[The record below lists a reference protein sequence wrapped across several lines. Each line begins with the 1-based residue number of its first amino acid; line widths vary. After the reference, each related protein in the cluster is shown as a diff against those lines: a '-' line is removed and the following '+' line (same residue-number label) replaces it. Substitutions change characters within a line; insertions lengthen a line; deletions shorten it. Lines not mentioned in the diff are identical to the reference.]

1 VPDVVPE
8 SVVLILPNE
17 TPAAEVTTDDGPWQ
31 VQPTTG
37 EVVFTPTTAVQ
48 PVASPTAVTSTQKAA
63 QTLPVVATA
72 GDPLV
77 PLDPAA
83 TRLEAPAGAT
93 VDADGTV
100 VVVPGEGRYELDR
113 TAGTVLFTPEPA
125 FTGTATPVPYVVTDT
140 AGATAASTLTPSM
153 TEVARPD
160 TSVGEQGTPQRLA
173 VTENDRGAVPVSP
186 ATLRLVDPSGVDAA
200 TVVVP
205 GEGTW
210 TVDGEVLVFTPEP
223 AFVGTATP
231 VSYRVDTAAGDTVE
245 STATPTVTAAPV
257 VPPAPIVAVPDIVVT
272 PPAGAPAVF
281 DLPAAVPDLV
291 PESVVLIQPNNTPA
305 TEFPRHRLGRR
316 RSRGRQC
323 SQLGTREDVAERCGA
338 VPSDLLDTKRAG
350 YRRHCKR
357 VRRDRPAQ
365 NIRRYFT

>member
-1 VPDVVPE
+1 M
-8 SVVLILPNE
+8 
-17 TPAAEVTTDDGPWQ
+17 
-31 VQPTTG
+31 
-37 EVVFTPTTAVQ
+37 Q
-48 PVASPTAVTSTQKAA
+48 PVASPTAVTSTQRAA

-125 FTGTATPVPYVVTDT
+125 FTGTTTPVPYVVTDA
-140 AGATAASTLTPSM
+140 AGATAASTLMPSV
-153 TEVARPD
+153 TQVARPD
-160 TSVGEQGTPQRLA
+160 TSTGEQGIPQRLP
-173 VTENDRGAVPVSP
+173 VTENDGGAVPVSP
-186 ATLRLVDPSGVDAA
+186 ATLRLVNPSGVDAA

-231 VSYRVDTAAGDTVE
+231 VS
-245 STATPTVTAAPV
+245 
-257 VPPAPIVAVPDIVVT
+257 
-272 PPAGAPAVF
+272 
-281 DLPAAVPDLV
+281 
-291 PESVVLIQPNNTPA
+291 
-305 TEFPRHRLGRR
+305 
-316 RSRGRQC
+316 
-323 SQLGTREDVAERCGA
+323 
-338 VPSDLLDTKRAG
+338 
-350 YRRHCKR
+350 
-357 VRRDRPAQ
+357 
-365 NIRRYFT
+365 

>member
-1 VPDVVPE
+1 M
-8 SVVLILPNE
+8 
-17 TPAAEVTTDDGPWQ
+17 
-31 VQPTTG
+31 
-37 EVVFTPTTAVQ
+37 
-48 PVASPTAVTSTQKAA
+48 
-63 QTLPVVATA
+63 ATA

-83 TRLEAPAGAT
+83 TRLEARAGAT

-125 FTGTATPVPYVVTDT
+125 FTRTATPVPYVVTD
-140 AGATAASTLTPSM
+140 AVGATAASTLTPSV

-160 TSVGEQGTPQRLA
+160 TSTGEQGIPQRLA
-173 VTENDRGAVPVSP
+173 VTENDGGAVPVSP

-210 TVDGEVLVFTPEP
+210 TVDGEELVFTPEA
-223 AFVGTATP
+223 AFAGTATP

-245 STATPTVTAAPV
+245 STATLTVTAAPV
-257 VPPAPIVAVPDIVVT
+257 VPPVPVETVPDVVVAA
-272 PPAGAPAVF
+272 PAGTPAVF

-291 PESVVLIQPNNTPA
+291 PETVALLMPNETLADEVRTDDGTWQVQPATGQVTFTPSLTLVGDPAPLTFAAERTDATAVTARLVVYYAAAGVGPVPTPA
-305 TEFPRHRLGRR
+305 PASGVGAAASSGALALTGSDAGATSAVALIGAIALLAGLGLTIAGRR
-316 RSRGRQC
+316 C
-323 SQLGTREDVAERCGA
+323 
-338 VPSDLLDTKRAG
+338 LLR
-350 YRRHCKR
+350 
-357 VRRDRPAQ
+357 
-365 NIRRYFT
+365 